1 MNNMDKYCLKWNE
14 FEANIRESFRN
25 LREEQRLFDVTL
37 ATDDGQHIKAH
48 KMILSAGSN
57 FFSDIFMKTDD
68 TNMLIYLKGTSSIE
82 LGHIIDFMYNGEA
95 KITQEALKQFLKT
108 AQELHVKGLQG
119 DLQGLAE
126 DESTQ
131 KKPDNH
137 NVKYVE
143 DRTECR
149 NNKDIVGTESILD
162 SSAELADSFHTSQG
176 TLVTTMGE
184 ENPQLNPNNEILL
197 QIEQII
203 EKNEGLWKCKVC
215 AKTAT
220 KKNHIKNHAET
231 HIEGVSHACNG
242 CSKLFS
248 TRVSLQMHI
257 SKIHSEKYSCAICE
271 KSGMNKG
278 TYNRHKLAYHK
289 TLSVTR

>member
-1 MNNMDKYCLKWNE
+1 MNSFDIKPS
-14 FEANIRESFRN
+14 NIG
-25 LREEQRLFDVTL
+25 L
-37 ATDDGQHIKAH
+37 
-48 KMILSAGSN
+48 
-57 FFSDIFMKTDD
+57 
-68 TNMLIYLKGTSSIE
+68 TSSTI
-82 LGHIIDFMYNGEA
+82 G
-95 KITQEALKQFLKT
+95 Q
-108 AQELHVKGLQG
+108 
-119 DLQGLAE
+119 
-126 DESTQ
+126 DESTNQ
-131 KKPDNH
+131 SSGPQNINYSEYGTKSK
-137 NVKYVE
+137 
-143 DRTECR
+143 
-149 NNKDIVGTESILD
+149 NNEDIVGNERILD
-162 SSAELADSFHTSQG
+162 SLEELANSFHT
-176 TLVTTMGE
+176 LDIMDE
-184 ENPQLNPNNEILL
+184 CNPQLNIINDTRL